1 MIDWSE
7 MLSVRKPTKEEKS
20 LYNRWRLYF
29 KTLGPEYDEEKIHK
43 YCCWNAEV
51 GKEPPNGR

>member
-7 MLSVRKPTKEEKS
+7 MLNVRKPTLKEKA

-29 KTLGPEYDEEKIHK
+29 KTWCPEYDEEKIHK
-43 YCCWNAEV
+43 YCSRNAEA
-51 GKEPPNGR
+51 GEEPPVYD